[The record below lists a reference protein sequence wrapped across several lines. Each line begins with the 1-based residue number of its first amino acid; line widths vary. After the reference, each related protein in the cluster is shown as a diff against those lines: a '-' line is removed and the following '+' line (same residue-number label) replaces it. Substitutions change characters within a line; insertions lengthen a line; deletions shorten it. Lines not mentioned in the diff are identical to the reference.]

1 MKKILVLGAGLSS
14 ASLIQYLLKNARK
27 ENWEITVADSNLDAA
42 KIRIGRNKAGKA
54 ITLDILDEYK
64 RSSIV
69 KKSNLVISLLPPSL
83 HHLVAFNCIEARIP
97 MITASYVSEEMKKL
111 HPLALKAGVLLL
123 NEIGLDPG
131 IDHMSAMEMIHNVQK
146 KGGKITSFESYC
158 GGLVAPEFDN
168 NPWHYKFTWNPRNV
182 VLAGQ
187 NTAKYLENGLLK
199 LIPPSRIFGQ
209 TKTIKV
215 KGHGSFDAYANR
227 DSLSYIDPYGI
238 STAQTVLRGTLRA
251 KGFCESWQ
259 QLVSLGL
266 TDDSYEL
273 IQPETLTYRDWL
285 CSLIPNANLQNLE
298 DEICSFSNLKKS
310 SKAYKNM
317 IWLGLF
323 EPKPIGLQKATPA
336 QALQKLL
343 QEKWMLE
350 KGELDQIVM
359 KHEIGYQ
366 IKGNQYLMEASLVVT
381 GENQVQT
388 AMAKTVGLPM
398 GIAAKLILQGNIK
411 SSGVQIPI
419 NKEIYQPI
427 LKELAKI
434 GIAFIHSEVKV

>member
-14 ASLIQYLLKNARK
+14 ASLIQYLLKNAKK
-27 ENWEITVADSNLDAA
+27 ENWEIIVADANIEAA
-42 KIRIGRNKAGKA
+42 ENRIGRNKAGKA
-54 ITLDILDEYK
+54 IALDILDENK
-64 RSSIV
+64 RIALI
-69 KKSNLVISLLPPSL
+69 KKSDLVISLLPPSL
-83 HHLVAFNCIEARIP
+83 HHLAALNCIEAKIP

-111 HPLALKAGVLLL
+111 HPLALKAGVLIL

-131 IDHMSAMEMIHNVQK
+131 LDHLSAMEMIHQIQE

-187 NTAKYLENGLLK
+187 NTAKYIENGLLK
-199 LIPPSRIFGQ
+199 LIPPSRIFAQ

-227 DSLSYIDPYGI
+227 DSLGYIEPYGI
-238 STAQTVLRGTLRA
+238 STAQTVLRGTLRG

-266 TDDSYEL
+266 TDDAYEL
-273 IQPETLTYRDWL
+273 IHPETLTYRDWL
-285 CSLIPNANLQNLE
+285 CSLIPNANRKNLE
-298 DEICSFSNLKKS
+298 EEICLMLNLKKS

-317 IWLGLF
+317 VWLGLF

-343 QEKWMLE
+343 QEKWMLQ

-366 IKGNQYLMEASLVVT
+366 IKGKPYKMEASLVVT

-419 NKEIYQPI
+419 SREFYQPI
-427 LKELAKI
+427 LKELAKL
-434 GIAFIHSEVKV
+434 GISFKHSEVKI